1 MTKGIIDPA
10 KVGRRPGR
18 RPAAH
23 QQASRIMHY
32 AASFFVRSRGARAP
46 PRPVTPSIEKIRTR
60 NEHQKTGG
68 DIRDPSRN
76 DEGPDASR
84 VF

>member
-1 MTKGIIDPA
+1 VVRCALQDAAPVAGLLLTS
-10 KVGRRPGR
+10 
-18 RPAAH
+18 RPA
-23 QQASRIMHY
+23 RIMHY
-32 AASFFVRSRGARAP
+32 AAPFFVRSRGARAP